1 MDGPEVMIPL
11 AAVMLIFGIPII
23 IILTNHQRK
32 MAELIHGKQGQSAA
46 QDLSPIYHELKNLRD
61 SVNSLSMNVDSLR
74 HEVKAQGE
82 LADRLNAGE

>member
-46 QDLSPIYHELKNLRD
+46 QDLSPIYH
-61 SVNSLSMNVDSLR
+61 
-74 HEVKAQGE
+74 
-82 LADRLNAGE
+82 